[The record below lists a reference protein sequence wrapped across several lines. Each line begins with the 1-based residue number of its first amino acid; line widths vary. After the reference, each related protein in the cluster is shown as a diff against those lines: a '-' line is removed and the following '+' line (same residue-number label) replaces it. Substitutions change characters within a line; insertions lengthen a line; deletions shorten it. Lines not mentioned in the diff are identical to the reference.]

1 MKIFYISIAGV
12 KDGNE
17 KNIDAISQTGKF
29 ADDLIKGLN
38 YIFAHKYDIKMIDF
52 KTLRVEIKDKNDG

>member
-1 MKIFYISIAGV
+1 MKTFYISIAGV

-38 YIFAHKYDIKMIDF
+38 HIFAHKYDIKMIDYNN
-52 KTLRVEIKDKNDG
+52 LRVEIKDKKDG